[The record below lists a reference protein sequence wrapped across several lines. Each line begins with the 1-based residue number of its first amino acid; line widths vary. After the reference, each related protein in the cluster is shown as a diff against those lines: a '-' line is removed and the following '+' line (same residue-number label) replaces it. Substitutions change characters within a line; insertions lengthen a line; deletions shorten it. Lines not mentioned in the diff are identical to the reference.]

1 MDRAQLQQAIEHHE
15 LLRLPR
21 SQRLSADSL
30 RMDLTCLV
38 MRACGFEQKLESR
51 LAQED
56 AVALLEQEN
65 EMEQALYQKKG
76 RAKKFDSLAFMTAF
90 NSALKNYDAASG
102 VPFLGFFHTIY
113 SREIV
118 KTARQQRSAEHQEEA
133 PLTRGETCIW
143 KELTKLCEKLDL
155 DRDALPASYY
165 KKIADF
171 LGVSESAV
179 RATMEKC
186 MLARRLTSLDEPLD
200 DEGSTPDAADFS
212 AEDPQAKL
220 ERMEEVFR
228 AVASFT
234 DLDAKE
240 YPRLFFTNDILSPL
254 REKQPV
260 VDPLTYCGVLKRV
273 EPELWRSVF
282 VAPYIRFIFA
292 PPPEP
297 DSVRNLLY
305 AKMVRPLQDASIAA
319 YKNVSA
325 AAVSYQRKK
334 YTALQ
339 TRWKCFRA

>member
-118 KTARQQRSAEHQEEA
+118 KTARQQRSAEHQELMVTLA
-133 PLTRGETCIW
+133 
-143 KELTKLCEKLDL
+143 LCEAILSGRGAVRVHGGGFGGTAQAFVPLDL
-155 DRDALPASYY
+155 LEEFKTRTEAV
-165 KKIADF
+165 
-171 LGVSESAV
+171 LGQGSCHVVTIRPVGGV
-179 RATMEKC
+179 R
-186 MLARRLTSLDEPLD
+186 L
-200 DEGSTPDAADFS
+200 G
-212 AEDPQAKL
+212 
-220 ERMEEVFR
+220 
-228 AVASFT
+228 
-234 DLDAKE
+234 
-240 YPRLFFTNDILSPL
+240 
-254 REKQPV
+254 
-260 VDPLTYCGVLKRV
+260 
-273 EPELWRSVF
+273 
-282 VAPYIRFIFA
+282 
-292 PPPEP
+292 
-297 DSVRNLLY
+297 
-305 AKMVRPLQDASIAA
+305 
-319 YKNVSA
+319 
-325 AAVSYQRKK
+325 
-334 YTALQ
+334 
-339 TRWKCFRA
+339 